1 MPTTRPARVSRYVAG
16 LGAAALVAT
25 GLASAGAAFGADD
38 RPAGQFTEITR
49 VDGVDAGGSFSVTTT
64 TVGGVP
70 VLPGPTLSGAT
81 TDPQSTGLA
90 RLAGSSRYE
99 TAVAVSRRAFAAG
112 QARSVYLARGDRLG
126 DALAGG
132 SLTDGPVLLVP
143 PSGPV
148 PQLVLDEVRRLG
160 ASEVVAIGGSVSAST
175 LSAVAQGAPPPG
187 SRAATTSGR
196 PRPWLVAPSR
206 AARPRSI
213 CPPRAARPMPSR
225 VAR

>member
-70 VLPGPTLSGAT
+70 VLPGPTPAGAT

-90 RLAGSSRYE
+90 RL
-99 TAVAVSRRAFAAG
+99 RA
-112 QARSVYLARGDRLG
+112 
-126 DALAGG
+126 
-132 SLTDGPVLLVP
+132 
-143 PSGPV
+143 
-148 PQLVLDEVRRLG
+148 
-160 ASEVVAIGGSVSAST
+160 
-175 LSAVAQGAPPPG
+175 
-187 SRAATTSGR
+187 RAATRRPLPCRGGPSPLVRHGRSTSPAAIGSATR
-196 PRPWLVAPSR
+196 SP
-206 AARPRSI
+206 AAR
-213 CPPRAARPMPSR
+213 
-225 VAR
+225 